1 MKVTTY
7 IDRIAETYR
16 KAHPQYM
23 ELATRK
29 DAIIKELAELPYNK
43 LLSEG
48 GKVAK
53 RKDLERDLE
62 SVKQDIKALYDTATA
77 KFGEVKAEYAAVQS
91 AKVKEDF
98 EAIEAKQ
105 IELINSGCLKLA
117 ELTNLAE
124 RYNNPILSRLIAKA
138 IIARYAG
145 DMEAEK
151 TASMLEHA
159 DSMKEIKEV
168 KAIEDAIMWA
178 TLGVGGNANQFIDR
192 TGAEASYAA
201 SMNSYFDDAI
211 ANIKDSLKEA

>member
-1 MKVTTY
+1 MNVTNY

-29 DAIIKELAELPYNK
+29 DAVIKELAELPYNK
-43 LLSEG
+43 LLSDG
-48 GKVAK
+48 GKAAR
-53 RKDLERDLE
+53 RKSLEKDLE
-62 SVKQDIKALYDTATA
+62 SVKQDIKALYDTTTA
-77 KFGEVKAEYAAVQS
+77 KFCEVKVEYAAAQS

-138 IIARYAG
+138 IIAQYAG

-159 DSMKEIKEV
+159 DSMKEIKEA
-168 KAIEDAIMWA
+168 KAIEDAVMWA
-178 TLGVGGNANQFIDR
+178 TLGVGGTANQFIDR

-211 ANIKDSLKEA
+211 ASIKDSLKEA